1 MKKLFISCPMN
12 GRTKEQ
18 IQKSMTIAKKCAELK
33 FDEEFEVI
41 DSWIDEE
48 PPKDV
53 KNQRMWYIGKSIELL
68 SQADCCVLVW
78 IHGNQDELKERFHG
92 CLVEQLIAKDY
103 KIPNMLINIEFIA
116 PDLFDDKGKVK

>member
-53 KNQRMWYIGKSIELL
+53 KNQRMWYVGKSIELL

-92 CLVEQLIAKDY
+92 CLAEQLIAKDY

>member
-68 SQADCCVLVW
+68 SQADCCVLV
-78 IHGNQDELKERFHG
+78 
-92 CLVEQLIAKDY
+92 
-103 KIPNMLINIEFIA
+103 
-116 PDLFDDKGKVK
+116 